1 MAQYFTDFS
10 EYPTGLAPS
19 DFSERWGAA
28 GVPLTVKDEAGAT
41 GGKYLEVD
49 SSSVKAATLIAWD
62 ILDSDPDT
70 ADIELLTRYR
80 SSGFQFD
87 TVGLALR
94 GSGNSAAT
102 ATADLLYIWDGSK
115 GKHSLYNDG
124 TYSNKNPYITISVAP
139 DTWVNQRSRATG
151 TQLQSKFW
159 LGELADEPLDW
170 QVTGYSTFGAGF
182 AGLYPYRDF
191 VFGYDMLSVGTNG
204 DTAPSEAV
212 GGGGAV
218 APSNAP
224 VIATPNPGET
234 SVSADFTFSEA
245 SNTGDTVTG
254 YEVRVDGGPW
264 ESLGVPS
271 PLSFTIMELTAST
284 TYSLEMRALNTGG
297 VGPVS
302 SAQTFTTT
310 APAAAAPSNAP
321 EILSSINVTKN
332 TVTGNFTFDDGANT
346 GSSPTGFEVRVNGG
360 TWKDL
365 GNPSPKSFTVSGLTE
380 GTTYNSPGV
389 ELRAYNATGS
399 SPVSS
404 PKIFT
409 TSVSAPSVPAPRNLS
424 TSEITENSALLTWE
438 KGV

>member
-19 DFSERWGAA
+19 DFSERWGTA

-80 SSGFQFD
+80 SSGFQYD
-87 TVGLALR
+87 TLGLAAR
-94 GSGNSAAT
+94 GSGDSAAT
-102 ATADLLYIWDGSK
+102 ATAYLMFMWDGLEAKVSQYLN
-115 GKHSLYNDG
+115 GS
-124 TYSNKNPYITISVAP
+124 YSNVGEGVARSLSA
-139 DTWVNQRSRATG
+139 DTWLYQRSRING
-151 TQLQSKFW
+151 TSIKNKFW
-159 LGELADEPLDW
+159 LGTLADEPPLW
-170 QVTGYSTFGAGF
+170 LLERSSSAISGPGF

-224 VIATPNPGET
+224 
-234 SVSADFTFSEA
+234 
-245 SNTGDTVTG
+245 
-254 YEVRVDGGPW
+254 
-264 ESLGVPS
+264 
-271 PLSFTIMELTAST
+271 
-284 TYSLEMRALNTGG
+284 
-297 VGPVS
+297 
-302 SAQTFTTT
+302 
-310 APAAAAPSNAP
+310 

-346 GSSPTGFEVRVNGG
+346 GGSPTGFEVRVNGG
-360 TWKDL
+360 TWEDL